1 MTKTKTILAAL
12 AVTTAL
18 TAPVLIAPLF
28 STPAAVAATPTV
40 TSGVQDFSD
49 LAAKVTP
56 AVVNVAVTMKAG
68 ADEGDDV
75 QMSDRSQQQMEEFM
89 KRFAERFGQQG
100 QQGAPQFKQQRPAQK
115 AQAVGTG
122 FIIDAA
128 GWIVTNY
135 HVAGKA
141 DSITVT
147 LTDGRKLP
155 AKLMGGDEKT
165 DLALLKVESDKALP
179 YVEFGDATKVR
190 VGQPVMAV
198 GNPFGLGGTVTTGI
212 VSARGRDIHS
222 GPFDDYIQTD
232 AAINRGNSGGPLFDI
247 NGKVIGINTA
257 IFSPTG
263 GNIGLGFA
271 IPSSLAEPVVG
282 QLKANGRVERGLL
295 GVQIQPVSSE
305 LAQSMSLN
313 NEKGALVAEV
323 TPDSPALAAGIK
335 SGDVIKSVDGKDI
348 ESIRDLTRMISA
360 VKPGT
365 SVKIGVWR
373 DGKDMTVTAKI
384 ADQKDEGV
392 VKASA
397 DKQDKADKKEPM
409 SYGVSLAP
417 LTDEAR
423 QELKLKDSV
432 KGAVIAAVEPG
443 SPADEMGLKAGDVL
457 QQVGK
462 ESVDSPKAAAD
473 KLKEAKKTG
482 KPVLMKIYREGMTR
496 FVAISPRAA

>member
-12 AVTTAL
+12 ALTTAL
-18 TAPVLIAPLF
+18 TAPVLVVPLLTAPPAIAGQ
-28 STPAAVAATPTV
+28 AAV
-40 TSGVQDFSD
+40 QDLSD

-68 ADEGDDV
+68 AVDDDET
-75 QMSDRSQQQMEEFM
+75 QMADRSQQQQMEEFM
-89 KRFAERFGQQG
+89 QRFAERFGQQG
-100 QQGAPQFKQQRPAQK
+100 QPGKPQMKPQQRSAQK

-122 FIIDAA
+122 FIVDAN
-128 GWIVTNY
+128 GWIVTNF

-147 LTDGRKLP
+147 LADGRKLP
-155 AKLMGGDEKT
+155 AKMVGGDEKT
-165 DLALLKVESDKALP
+165 DLALIKVESDKPLP
-179 YVEFGDATKVR
+179 YVTFADATKVR

-232 AAINRGNSGGPLFDI
+232 AAINRGNSGGPLFDMD
-247 NGKVIGINTA
+247 GHVIGINTA

-263 GNIGLGFA
+263 GSVGLGFA
-271 IPSSLAEPVVG
+271 IPSSLAEPVVA
-282 QLKANGRVERGLL
+282 QLRTNGRVERGLL
-295 GVQIQPVSSE
+295 GVQIQPVTEE
-305 LAQSMSLN
+305 LAQSMSLGS
-313 NEKGALVAEV
+313 EKGALVAQV
-323 TPDSPALAAGIK
+323 QPDSPALAAGIK
-335 SGDVIKSVDGKDI
+335 SGDVIKSVDNKNVD
-348 ESIRDLTRMISA
+348 SIRDLTRMISA
-360 VKPGT
+360 IKPGT
-365 SVKIGVWR
+365 SVKLGVWR
-373 DGKDMTVTAKI
+373 DGKDMSVTAKVG
-384 ADQKDEGV
+384 DQKEEAAV
-392 VKASA
+392 VKA
-397 DKQDKADKKEPM
+397 KADQPADAKKAEPM

-417 LTDEAR
+417 ISAEAR
-423 QELKLKDSV
+423 QELKLDDSI
-432 KGAVIAAVEPG
+432 KGAVVAAVEPG
-443 SPADEMGLKAGDVL
+443 SPADDQGLKAGDVL

-462 ESVDSPKAAAD
+462 DLVDSPKMAAE

>member
-12 AVTTAL
+12 ALTTAL
-18 TAPVLIAPLF
+18 TAPVLVVPLL
-28 STPAAVAATPTV
+28 SAPAAVAAAPTM
-40 TSGVQDFSD
+40 SGVQDFSD

-68 ADEGDDV
+68 ADDGDDV
-75 QMSDRSQQQMEEFM
+75 QMSDRSQQNQMEEFM
-89 KRFAERFGQQG
+89 QRFAERFGQKG
-100 QQGAPQFKQQRPAQK
+100 MPQVKPQRPNQK

-122 FIIDAA
+122 FIVDAK

-155 AKLMGGDEKT
+155 AKMVGGDEKT
-165 DLALLKVESDKALP
+165 DLALLKVESDKPLP
-179 YVEFGDATKVR
+179 FVSFGDATKVR
-190 VGQPVMAV
+190 VGQAVMAV

-232 AAINRGNSGGPLFDI
+232 AAINRGNSGGPLFDMDG
-247 NGKVIGINTA
+247 NVIGINTA

-271 IPSSLAEPVVG
+271 IPSSLAEPVVA
-282 QLKANGRVERGLL
+282 QLKTNGRVERGLL
-295 GVQIQPVSSE
+295 GVQIQPVTEE
-305 LAQSMSLN
+305 LAKSMSLDS
-313 NEKGALVAEV
+313 EKGALVAQV
-323 TPDSPALAAGIK
+323 TPDSPALAAGIQ

-348 ESIRDLTRMISA
+348 ASIRDLTRMISA

-365 SVKIGVWR
+365 SVKLGVWR
-373 DGKDMTVTAKI
+373 DGKDMTVSAKI
-384 ADQKDEGV
+384 GDQKDEAKV
-392 VKASA
+392 VKTSGAKP
-397 DKQDKADKKEPM
+397 DADKKAEPL

-417 LTDEAR
+417 LSDEAR
-423 QELKLKDSV
+423 QELKLGDSV

-443 SPADEMGLKAGDVL
+443 SPADEQGLKAGDVL

-462 ESVDSPKAAAD
+462 EAVDSPNTAAE

-482 KPVLMKIYREGMTR
+482 KPVLMKVYREGMTR